1 MAREKGKVAEREV
14 AALLAEWWAPLE
26 PGCSFLR
33 TPMSGGW
40 QAPAVRA
47 EFRAC
52 GDIMTTAK
60 RFPWCVEVKRRE
72 GWAWGPLLAGRPSP
86 VLKWW
91 AQASRDATAAGLGTM
106 LWFRHNN
113 ESWWVML
120 RAEEL
125 LVSLIP
131 QRYVIFLGA
140 GEVLVHSVALLAV
153 QPERLLSSGP

>member
-1 MAREKGKVAEREV
+1 MARTKGKVAEREV
-14 AALLAEWWAPLE
+14 AALLAKWWAPLE
-26 PGCSFLR
+26 PGCAFVR
-33 TPMSGGW
+33 TPASGGW

-52 GDIMTTAK
+52 GDIMTTAS

-72 GWAWGPLLAGRPSP
+72 GWAWGPLLAGKPSP

-91 AQASRDATAAGLGTM
+91 SQASRDAQAAELSPM

-120 RAEEL
+120 RSYERAAS
-125 LVSLIP
+125 VVP
-131 QRYVIFLGA
+131 QRYLVRLGA
-140 GEVLVHSVALLAV
+140 GEVLVHSVS
-153 QPERLLSSGP
+153 LLSLDPATLVRSAP